1 MAGNRVPAALLAALA
16 SLCAGCGTPR
26 GERSRDFEPPDI
38 LLLVVD
44 CLRADR
50 LTGSF
55 SRPASPH
62 LDALANEGIR
72 FTRVFSQ
79 TNWTRP
85 SIPSYL
91 TGLYPSEHG
100 LTSLL
105 QGQEATRSE
114 ALSPQAETL
123 AEVLRELG
131 YATSMIGEQHQLA
144 PRFGLS
150 QGFDHYNHKGSKA
163 ESIHFGVLE
172 WLADSERPFF
182 TYLHYLELHWPY
194 CPPQTTR
201 GRFTPEWEGR
211 EFCFQWRKL
220 RNDLRSGAVVLS
232 PQEIEVMSARYDE
245 ELLALDA
252 RLGELFEELRAR
264 GTWDETLVIVTS
276 DHGEEFFEHGGM
288 GHGTSL
294 HDELLA
300 VPLIVKPPASW
311 GAPMGVEIDALVELR
326 DIAPTVLDAAS
337 VSNGGNGVSLL
348 PYFFGDTPD
357 QTRQFVTS
365 EDNASIAVRTRDL
378 KLIADR
384 EGGRVELYDLSQDPE
399 EKTSVA
405 AERPDDVA
413 RLQGY
418 LRQWRSEL
426 KRLEPLS
433 TELDSDTIEG
443 LKALGYVE

>member
-1 MAGNRVPAALLAALA
+1 MRNRVSSALFVALA
-16 SLCAGCGTPR
+16 LFCVGCGTPPSEQAPDR
-26 GERSRDFEPPDI
+26 QPPDI

-55 SRPASPH
+55 SRPATPR
-62 LDALANEGIR
+62 LDELAKEGIR
-72 FTRVFSQ
+72 FTRAFSQ

-105 QGQEATRSE
+105 EGQQANVTE

-123 AEVLRELG
+123 AETLGELG
-131 YATSMIGEQHQLA
+131 YASSMIGDQHQLA

-163 ESIHFGVLE
+163 ESIHFGALE
-172 WLADSERPFF
+172 WLASSERPFF

-194 CPPQTTR
+194 CPPEATR
-201 GRFTPEWEGR
+201 GRFSAGWEGR

-232 PQEIEVMSARYDE
+232 PEETAAMSARYDE

-252 RLGELFEELRAR
+252 RLGKLFEELRAR
-264 GTWDETLVIVTS
+264 GLWDETLVILTS

-294 HDELLA
+294 HDELIA
-300 VPLIVKPPASW
+300 VPLIVKPPTSW
-311 GAPMGVEIDALVELR
+311 GAAIGVDIDALVELR
-326 DIAPTVLDAAS
+326 DLAPTILDAAGAANKGS
-337 VSNGGNGVSLL
+337 GRSLL
-348 PYFFGDTPD
+348 PYFFGEAPLA
-357 QTRQFVTS
+357 REFVTS
-365 EDNASIAVRTRDL
+365 EDTVSVAVRTRDL
-378 KLIADR
+378 KLIAAR
-384 EGGRVELYDLSQDPE
+384 EGGGVELYDLSDDPG

-405 AERPDDVA
+405 AQRPDDVA

-418 LRQWRSEL
+418 LRQWRGEL
-426 KRLEPLS
+426 RPLESMS
-433 TELDSDTIEG
+433 TELDAETVEG
-443 LKALGYVE
+443 LKSLGYVE